1 MRKEKLFYQFYKAI
15 CVAFKPGIDKHSY
28 KRANCSKVRIFSY
41 ADRKNII
48 KCTNQLCKYLE
59 EKYSDLR
66 FIKNINV
73 DHINKFLEDK
83 ASYCSCATMKNY
95 RYCIKKLEK
104 MVKEYLHL
112 NVKYIN
118 KDNVIK
124 GVLVDIRNIKM
135 KDNDLELLL
144 RQIEKSSSKAVLGVK
159 IAGAFGLRSE
169 EICKLKGKDIDMERK
184 ILHVHEGKGKRSRNI
199 PIESNEQMKICNEI
213 NEKIQGESRVC
224 PIKPNSLNA
233 VIRRIL
239 IKNKITRY
247 ADAKTGIHSIR
258 KYYATKD
265 YEKNFKELGN
275 EKTAWDFTASKLGH
289 GGGRTELK
297 NVYVKGSE

>member
-1 MRKEKLFYQFYKAI
+1 MKKEKLFYQFNKSI
-15 CVAFKPGIDKHSY
+15 SLAFKPGIDKHSY
-28 KRANCSKVRIFSY
+28 KRSNCSKVRIFSY
-41 ADRKNII
+41 ADRRNII

-59 EKYSDLR
+59 ERYSDLC
-66 FIKNINV
+66 FIKDISV
-73 DHINKFLEDK
+73 VHVNKFLEYK
-83 ASYCSCATMKNY
+83 AHYCSCATMKNY

-112 NVKYIN
+112 KVKYIDKN
-118 KDNVIK
+118 NVIK
-124 GVLVDIRNIKM
+124 GIKVDIRNIKI
-135 KDNDLELLL
+135 KDNDLEVLL
-144 RQIEKSSSKAVLGVK
+144 RQVEKSNSKAVLGVK
-159 IAGAFGLRSE
+159 IAAVFGLRSE

-199 PIESNEQMKICNEI
+199 PIESDEQIKICKEI
-213 NEKIQGESRVC
+213 NEKIKEESRVC

-247 ADAKTGIHSIR
+247 ADAKTGIHSLR

-265 YEKNFKELGN
+265 YKKNFKELSN
-275 EKTAWDFTASKLGH
+275 EKTAWNITSSKLGH
-289 GGGRTELK
+289 GKGRVILK
-297 NVYVKGSE
+297 NVYVKGDE